1 MKIMRFLDETGK
13 VRYGTPTAGRRA
25 RLVLGNLFEEYAV
38 SDREVGVLKTIAPV
52 DPPNILAIGLNYKRH
67 ADETGAAYPDHPLV
81 FLKATTS
88 LAAPGA
94 PIILPAEAPDEV
106 DYEAELAIIIGRT
119 CKRVPEKDVHEV
131 ILGYTCAND
140 VSARDCQK
148 RLDKQWARAKS
159 FDTFCPL
166 GPVIVTPDEVDGDNV
181 PIRSILNDRVM
192 QDSNTSDMIF
202 PVRPLVSYLSRQ
214 FTLLAGTVILT
225 GTPSGVGTARTP
237 PVYLRDGDT
246 ITVELDGIGR
256 LTNPVVAEARRDP
269 AAISDGRK

>member
-1 MKIMRFLDETGK
+1 MKIMRFLDETGR
-13 VRYGTPTAGRRA
+13 VRYGVPTGSRRA
-25 RLVLGNLFEEYAV
+25 RLILGDLFEDYAV

-81 FLKATTS
+81 FIKATTT
-88 LAAPGA
+88 LTAPGA

-106 DYEAELAIIIGRT
+106 DYEAELAIIIGKT
-119 CKRVPEKDVHEV
+119 CKHVLEKDVQDV

-166 GPVIVTPDEVDGDNV
+166 GPVIVTPDEVDGDNIAV
-181 PIRSILNDRVM
+181 RSILNDKVM
-192 QDSNTSDMIF
+192 QDSNTNDMIF
-202 PVRPLVSYLSRQ
+202 PVRQLVSYLSRQ

-225 GTPSGVGTARTP
+225 GTPSGVGMARTP
-237 PVYLRDGDT
+237 AVYLRDGDT
-246 ITVELDGIGR
+246 ISVELGGIGR
-256 LTNPVVAEARRDP
+256 LSNPVVAEVRHQH
-269 AAISDGRK
+269 AAVSVGTE